1 MARIGEKLTAL
12 RVSRIKDGEKLYD
25 GHGLYLAR
33 KGNSRYWVARYGAQ
47 GKHELGLGPLHLV
60 SLAEARER
68 NRAVRLQ
75 MRNGVDPIT
84 AKREQVVATKVA
96 AAKSL
101 PFAECVSRYHAAHRD
116 TWCAKHARDWLDLLT
131 KYALPVLGELPASA
145 IDTALIMNVLEPAW
159 GRNRV
164 TASRVRARLEAVLDW
179 AKVQGF
185 REGEN
190 PARWRGHLNKLLATV
205 KRADVEHHAAMSIDA
220 VPPFMA
226 KLLTSD
232 DPAARC
238 LAFLTFTASR
248 LTQARLAVWDEIS
261 DASAVW
267 TLPAGRMKSR
277 KMLRVPLAAPV
288 VELLARIPRR
298 SRYIFADTSGKP
310 VPAGQLRKLL
320 DENLTVHGFRSSFRD
335 WAGERTNFPHDVC
348 EAALAHR
355 NGNATTEAYQR
366 GDLLE
371 KRRRL
376 MAAWAQFCVSLPNP
390 IVSNVATIGGRRAQ
404 A

>member
-12 RVSRIKDGEKLYD
+12 RVSRIRDGEKLYD

-60 SLAEARER
+60 SLAEAREL

-75 MRNGVDPIT
+75 MRDGVDPIT
-84 AKREQVVATKVA
+84 AKRDKMVATKIA

-101 PFAECVSRYHAAHRD
+101 PFEDCVVRYHTAHRD
-116 TWCAKHARDWLDLLT
+116 TWCEKHAKDWLDSLT

-145 IDTALIMNVLEPAW
+145 IDTALIMNVLEPIW
-159 GRNRV
+159 GTRRI
-164 TASRVRARLEAVLDW
+164 TASRVRARLEVVLDW

-205 KRADVEHHAAMSIDA
+205 KRADVVHHAAMSIDA
-220 VPPFMA
+220 APAFMT
-226 KLLTSD
+226 KLLASD
-232 DPAARC
+232 DPAGRC
-238 LAFLTFTASR
+238 LAFLTLTASR

-261 DASAVW
+261 DAIWAI
-267 TLPAGRMKSR
+267 PANRMKSR
-277 KMLRVPLAAPV
+277 KLLRVPLAKPV
-288 VELLARIPRR
+288 VDLLTCVPRH
-298 SRYIFADTSGKP
+298 SRYIFADASGEP
-310 VPAGQLRKLL
+310 VPAGQLRALL
-320 DENLTVHGFRSSFRD
+320 DDSLTVHGFRSTFRD

-348 EAALAHR
+348 EAALAHCY
-355 NGNATTEAYQR
+355 GSATSEAYQR

-376 MAAWAQFCVSLPNP
+376 MAAWAQFCTSPSAASAGVVP
-390 IVSNVATIGGRRAQ
+390 IRA
-404 A
+404 